1 MLTRSLSALGGWA
14 QPRLARAPWGSGLGL
29 ARTVL
34 AVGTLATLLATSPRV
49 LMSPLS
55 NGVIPPICGGIARAG
70 VWCVV
75 PAGHGEAARWLSI
88 AVLLV
93 TASGWR
99 PRVTGVLHWYV
110 AWSLIANATIQ
121 DGGDQITAVLALVLI
136 PVTLTDPRRWH
147 WQRPPEG
154 TVAGTGRVV
163 AYACLVLAQLQM
175 AVLYFQASVAK
186 LGVREWADGTAMF
199 YWFRNQTFGAPGWL
213 RPLTDAVTSSAFSVS
228 LLTWASIAIEF
239 ALAVAILLRPPAK
252 RLLLVA
258 GLLFHDAIAVSMG
271 LISFD
276 VAMSAGLLLY
286 LLPIGHQLAAP
297 RGLPWLRTRLAAL
310 TGRLGR
316 PGPARSAAPL
326 AAEPEPV

>member
-1 MLTRSLSALGGWA
+1 MLTRSLSALGRWA

-29 ARTVL
+29 ARTLL
-34 AVGTLATLLATSPRV
+34 AAGTLATLLATSPRV

-55 NGVIPPICGGIARAG
+55 NGVIPPICGGMAKAG

-88 AVLLV
+88 AILLL

-121 DGGDQITAVLALVLI
+121 DGGDQITAVLTLVLI

-154 TVAGTGRVV
+154 SAAGTGRVV
-163 AYACLVLAQLQM
+163 AYACLILAQLQM

-199 YWFRNQTFGAPGWL
+199 YWFRNPTFGAPGWL
-213 RPLTDAVTSSAFSVS
+213 RPLTDAVTGSAISVS
-228 LLTWASIAIEF
+228 LLTWASIAVEF

-252 RLLLVA
+252 RLLLAA
-258 GLLFHDAIAVSMG
+258 GLLFHDAIALTMG

-286 LLPIGHQLAAP
+286 LLPVGQQLAAP
-297 RGLPWLRTRLAAL
+297 RWLPGLRTRLAAL

-316 PGPARSAAPL
+316 PRLSRRVL
-326 AAEPEPV
+326 AHRLRT